1 MNSQHGASDGASS
14 SVIRAADRGIVDSP
28 NILGRF
34 HLKHIRNGEVLHD
47 EICYNTITTEGLTHL
62 FTVGLLAGKKHP
74 DAAVTETL
82 ETAWYMGLIEN
93 DNNGNAMSFSPTLT
107 HASLQTAGSQEFTNY
122 TGNRQDWT
130 GVAAIH
136 SGGRGVT
143 NAATT
148 AIAGATGVQQV
159 TFAISNGVQASVGG
173 IFIASTDAKESVA
186 STERL
191 FAIAPTSTANISVTN
206 NDQILVSYTATI
218 GS

>member
-47 EICYNTITTEGLTHL
+47 EICYNTITNEGLTHL
-62 FTVGLLAGKKHP
+62 FTVGLLNGKKHP
-74 DAAVTETL
+74 GQTSATEAL
-82 ETAWYMGLIEN
+82 ETAWYMGLISN
-93 DNNGNAMSFSPTLT
+93 DNGGAAMTFAATLT
-107 HASLQTAGSQEFTNY
+107 HNSLATAGSIEFTEY
-122 TGNRQDWT
+122 AGVRKDWT

-143 NAATT
+143 NAAGS
-148 AIAGATGVQQV
+148 AIAGASGVNQV
-159 TFAISNGVQASVGG
+159 TFTIDGNGGDVGG
-173 IFIASTDAKESVA
+173 IFIASTDAQGA
-186 STERL
+186 STTERL
-191 FAIAPTSTANISVTN
+191 FAIAPTSTPNIAVTP